1 MQHFSDG
8 LTTLFWHFT
17 VYQETKGLVLKH
29 AMLIAV
35 SHMKGTSKYQTSK
48 KVESLDLSSNFGL
61 VNLVLSYFA

>member
-1 MQHFSDG
+1 M
-8 LTTLFWHFT
+8 
-17 VYQETKGLVLKH
+17 GLVLKH

-61 VNLVLSYFA
+61 VNLVPGTLPDCAVVSG